1 MSAPAGPARLP
12 EVPFEPGTRI
22 IGDLHLDVGP
32 GADPAGAE
40 AFLDWLASLNDV
52 PRLVILGDLFDAWIG
67 PAHVTLAAEVLGGL
81 EALTRRGTAVD
92 VIPGNRDFLLDAAF
106 ELRSGARLW
115 PFGMVGADPEH
126 AGRGGRLLVIH
137 GDELCTRDLAYQR
150 LRRVMRSGPVSW
162 AAPRIPRPVALWTAR
177 RLRRASIR
185 AVGRKPA
192 AEKEQQEAAVRDLA
206 SQHGC
211 GTLVCGHA
219 HVFRDEALPGGP
231 RWVVLGAFGDGRD
244 VLRVG
249 VGGALSVLEAG
260 ARAPRSP

>member
-1 MSAPAGPARLP
+1 MSAPAGPAHLP

-32 GADPAGAE
+32 GADPGGTE
-40 AFLDWLASLNDV
+40 AFLDWLAALVDV

-67 PAHVTLAAEVLGGL
+67 PAHVSLAAEALSGL

-106 ELRSGARLW
+106 EHRSGARLW
-115 PFGMVGADPEH
+115 PFGLVGVDPER
-126 AGRGGRLLVIH
+126 AGAGGRMLVIH

-150 LRRVMRSGPVSW
+150 LRRVMRSGPVGW
-162 AAPRIPRPVALWTAR
+162 AAPRIPRPVALWTAG

-192 AEKEQQEAAVRDLA
+192 SEKQQQEPAVRALA
-206 SQHGC
+206 AQHGC

-219 HVFRDEALPGGP
+219 HVFRDEVVPGGP
-231 RWVVLGAFGDGRD
+231 RWVVVGAFGGGLD

-249 VGGALSVLEAG
+249 VGGSLTVLEAG
-260 ARAPRSP
+260 ARGPRHP